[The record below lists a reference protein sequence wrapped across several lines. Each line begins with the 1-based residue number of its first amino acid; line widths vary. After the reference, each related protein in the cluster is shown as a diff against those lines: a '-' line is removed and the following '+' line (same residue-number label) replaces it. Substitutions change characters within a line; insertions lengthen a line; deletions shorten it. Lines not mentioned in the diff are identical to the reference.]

1 MKSHPEFWKILLD
14 SGSLTGLEAES
25 LHREV
30 EGDGFEGLR
39 RLVKDRPH
47 DKNKYCRLWGD
58 SIGFGT
64 VELDKTLFAA
74 DLVPRLPKE
83 LAIRHCVIP
92 LYEFAGTVTVACA
105 DPTDLAVRQ
114 IVSAQFRQPV
124 SPVFAWPDD
133 ILASI
138 EVHYQSEE
146 EVQERLRKILEIP
159 FLRDAQ
165 AITLEQLQR
174 SSGDQAVI
182 EFAHAVL
189 LLAAK
194 NRASDIHLEPGESKV
209 RIRYRVDGVLKE
221 IASMSPGVHLALVSR
236 LKVMASLDIIE
247 KRKPQDGRLSLELPG
262 RTLDFRFSSV
272 PTIYGEK
279 IVLRIL
285 GQLSKVAIPSLDNI
299 ALSSRQRKAMGRVL
313 KQPNGVFLLTGP
325 TGSGKTTTLY
335 AMLKELNQDGV
346 NIMTIEDPVEYRLA
360 GINQIQVNAQVDLTF
375 ANALR
380 SFLRQDPDVILVG
393 EIRDHDTARIALQAA
408 LTGHLVLSTL
418 HANSAIHAVTR
429 LLDFGIEPYLVGP
442 ALIGTMGQRLVRRIC
457 DKCRESYVPSR
468 ETMDELFEGDARFE
482 TRLFRGKGCSVCGST
497 GYLGRITIH
506 ETFLLDEE
514 VREAISRGM
523 PGVEIQALARRAGY
537 ANLRWDGMKKVLR
550 GLTTLEELDR
560 VALED

>member
-1 MKSHPEFWKILLD
+1 METKPDFWKALVD
-14 SGSLTGLEAES
+14 SGRMTRSEIEPLF
-25 LHREV
+25 REV

-39 RLVKDRPH
+39 RLVKEHPHEKDR
-47 DKNKYCRLWGD
+47 YCRIWGD

-64 VELDKTLFAA
+64 VDLDRTLFAA
-74 DLVPRLPKE
+74 DLVPRLPKD
-83 LAIRHCVIP
+83 LAIRHCAIP
-92 LYEFAGTVTVACA
+92 LYEFAGIVTVACA
-105 DPTDLAVRQ
+105 DPADQTALQVL
-114 IVSAQFRQPV
+114 SAQFRQPV

-133 ILASI
+133 IRASI
-138 EVHYQSEE
+138 EVHYQSEG
-146 EVQERLRKILEIP
+146 EVQERLRKILDMP

-165 AITLEQLQR
+165 AITLEQLQK
-174 SSGDQAVI
+174 SSGDQAVV
-182 EFAHAVL
+182 EFAQAIL

-194 NRASDIHLEPGESKV
+194 SRASDIHLEPGESRV
-209 RIRYRVDGVLKE
+209 RIRYRIDGVLKE
-221 IASMSPGVHLALVSR
+221 IASMSLGVHLALVSR
-236 LKVMASLDIIE
+236 LKVMASLDIVE
-247 KRKPQDGRLSLELPG
+247 KRKPQDGRLALELPG

-272 PTIYGEK
+272 PSIYGEK

-285 GQLSKVAIPSLDNI
+285 GQLSKVSIPSLEN
-299 ALSSRQRKAMGRVL
+299 LSLSARQQKAMSQVL
-313 KQPNGVFLLTGP
+313 KRPNGVFLLTGP

-335 AMLKELNQDGV
+335 AMLKELNRDGV

-360 GINQIQVNAQVDLTF
+360 GINQIQVNPVVDLTF

-457 DKCRESYVPSR
+457 DKCKESYVPSR
-468 ETMDELFEGDARFE
+468 ETMDELFEWDGNTE
-482 TRLFRGKGCSVCGST
+482 TQLFRGKGCPACGGT
-497 GYLGRITIH
+497 GFLGRIAIH

-514 VREAISRGM
+514 IRESISRGM
-523 PGVEIQALARRAGY
+523 SGVDIQSLALRAGY

-560 VALED
+560 VALDD

>member
-1 MKSHPEFWKILLD
+1 MS
-14 SGSLTGLEAES
+14 S
-25 LHREV
+25 EV
-30 EGDGFEGLR
+30 EGDGFEGLC
-39 RLVKDRPH
+39 RLVKEHPH
-47 DKNKYCRLWGD
+47 EKDKYCRIWGD

-64 VELDKTLFAA
+64 VDLDRTLFAA

-83 LAIRHCVIP
+83 LATRHCVIP
-92 LYEFAGTVTVACA
+92 LYEFAGIVTVACA
-105 DPTDLAVRQ
+105 DPTDQAALQAL
-114 IVSAQFRQPV
+114 SAQFRQPV

-133 ILASI
+133 IRASI
-138 EVHYQSEE
+138 EVHYQSEG
-146 EVQERLRKILEIP
+146 EVQERIRKILDMP

-165 AITLEQLQR
+165 AVTLEQLQQ
-174 SSGDQAVI
+174 SAGDQAVV
-182 EFAHAVL
+182 EFTQAIL

-194 NRASDIHLEPGESKV
+194 SRASDIHLEPGETRV

-221 IASMSPGVHLALVSR
+221 IASMSLGVHLALVSR
-236 LKVMASLDIIE
+236 LKVMASLDIVE
-247 KRKPQDGRLSLELPG
+247 KRKPQDGRLALELPG

-272 PTIYGEK
+272 PSIYGEK

-285 GQLSKVAIPSLDNI
+285 GQLSKVSIPSLGNL
-299 ALSSRQRKAMGRVL
+299 ALSVRQQNAMGRVL

-335 AMLKELNQDGV
+335 AMLKELNRDGV

-360 GINQIQVNAQVDLTF
+360 GINQIQVNPQVDLTF

-393 EIRDHDTARIALQAA
+393 EIRDLDTARIALQAA

-457 DKCRESYVPSR
+457 DKCKESYVPNR
-468 ETMDELFEGDARFE
+468 DAMDELFEWDGKSE
-482 TRLFRGKGCSVCGST
+482 IRLYRGKGCSACGGT
-497 GYLGRITIH
+497 GFLGRLAIH
-506 ETFLLDEE
+506 ETFLLDEQ
-514 VREAISRGM
+514 VRESISRGTSA
-523 PGVEIQALARRAGY
+523 VEIQSLARRTGHVS
-537 ANLRWDGMKKVLR
+537 LRWDGMKKVLR
-550 GLTTLEELDR
+550 GWTTMEELDR